1 MFEIPTVEFIKRE
14 ETTTTN
20 KNDDN
25 INSILYNIIIEQ
37 KKSLMN
43 LEDMLILLNSKSIVD
58 KTNLIMKYI
67 NDDIIITD
75 KALYMYMDCKKIYY
89 KYISDD
95 KDKSDIVFIY
105 LLNLFDASYK
115 GLSQKKQQSIDLD
128 KLNGC

>member
-14 ETTTTN
+14 ESTTTN
-20 KNDDN
+20 NNEDN

-37 KKSLMN
+37 KKSLMS

-58 KTNLIMKYI
+58 KTNLIMKYV
-67 NDDIIITD
+67 NDDILITE
-75 KALYMYMDCKKIYY
+75 KALYMYMDSKKIYY
-89 KYISDD
+89 KYISDE

-115 GLSQKKQQSIDLD
+115 GLSLKKQQNIDLD
-128 KLNGC
+128 TVL